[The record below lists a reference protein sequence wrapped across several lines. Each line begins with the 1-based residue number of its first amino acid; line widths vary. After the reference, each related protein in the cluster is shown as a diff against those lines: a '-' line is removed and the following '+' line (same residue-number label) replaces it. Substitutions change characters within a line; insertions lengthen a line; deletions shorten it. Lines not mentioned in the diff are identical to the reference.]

1 MVYHAVACLLC
12 AWALVTGIRT
22 TSDLDWPFDAD
33 HLRDIAHA
41 QTIRDGAWLQDPFYQ
56 SEWVWYNP
64 LLPGIIA
71 GISYLTDL
79 EVNVV
84 AARAGAYLNIA
95 APLTFYMLVL
105 RLTSSPTALAA
116 LVGFLFLVHAPTW
129 AAPTYS
135 PWLFGSAF
143 AQPFFYLTLTEYH
156 AASVSGRR
164 RRYATAG
171 ILLGLTF
178 LTHTA
183 PAILAASMI
192 VTITTVRTWIE
203 KRQIRELLII
213 LSLVAGSAL
222 LIGLP
227 FLVSI
232 AGHYQLRVRN
242 GLPLMWSDPN
252 LPADDWRP
260 LLAMITSRPFV
271 SSIILVGVL
280 GLSLGRL
287 RRLSVAIL
295 AAWST
300 FSIVYFAYNNYLV
313 PNLRTAGMP
322 ATVPAHHFLLYGRAA
337 GMVFFG
343 LGVSI
348 TGVAVAWALRRVLHD
363 RFPAAR
369 TGAIEQGVAAAAL
382 LAIVFYAYPAW
393 AARDAFGYE
402 RDMAKL
408 QFATP
413 ELRAVIPWIRD
424 NTAPSDVF
432 LTAGGSCLAIIGP
445 AGRKCVVPPRFFA
458 NPYVDWNAR
467 EREDRALWDSLT
479 RQDCDRF
486 RDSARANGVT
496 FVMTVD
502 GRTPRVQSD
511 QCSLR
516 QTRFSGTGI
525 RIYRVSWN

>member
-22 TSDLDWPFDAD
+22 TFDLDWPFDPD

-56 SEWVWYNP
+56 GEWVWYNP
-64 LLPGIIA
+64 LLPGVIA

-79 EVNVV
+79 PVNIV

-95 APLTFYMLVL
+95 APLTFYLLVL
-105 RLTSSPTALAA
+105 RLTSPPTALAS

-143 AQPFFYLTLTEYH
+143 AQPFLYLTLAEYH
-156 AASVSGRR
+156 AASVSGRF
-164 RRYATAG
+164 RRYSTAG

-192 VTITTVRTWIE
+192 ATITMARTWIE
-203 KRQIRELLII
+203 KRQPRELLII
-213 LSLVAGSAL
+213 LSLVAGPAL

-227 FLVSI
+227 FLASI
-232 AGHYQLRVRN
+232 VGHYQLSVRN
-242 GLPLMWSDPN
+242 GLPLIWSDPN

-260 LLAMITSRPFV
+260 LLAMITSRPFAC
-271 SSIILVGVL
+271 SIILAGVF
-280 GLSLGRL
+280 GLFLGRV
-287 RRLSVAIL
+287 RRLSTAIV
-295 AAWST
+295 AAWSI
-300 FSIVYFAYNNYLV
+300 FSLVYFAYSNYVV
-313 PNLRTAGMP
+313 PNLRAAGIP
-322 ATVPAHHFLLYGRAA
+322 PTVPAHHFLLYERAA
-337 GMVFFG
+337 EMVLFG
-343 LGVSI
+343 IGLSL
-348 TGVAVAWALRRVLHD
+348 TAAAVARASRRLLHD
-363 RFPAAR
+363 RFPAAT
-369 TGAIEQGVAAAAL
+369 TGVIEQGVAAAAL

-393 AARDAFGYE
+393 ATRDAFGYE
-402 RDMAKL
+402 RDAAKL

-413 ELRAVIPWIRD
+413 ELRSVIPWIRA

-432 LTAGGSCLAIIGP
+432 LTAAGSCLALIGP

-467 EREDRALWDSLT
+467 EREDRALWDSLS

-486 RDSARANGVT
+486 RESARANGVT
-496 FVMTVD
+496 FVMTVE

-511 QCSLR
+511 QCNLR
-516 QTRFSGTGI
+516 QTRFLGTGI